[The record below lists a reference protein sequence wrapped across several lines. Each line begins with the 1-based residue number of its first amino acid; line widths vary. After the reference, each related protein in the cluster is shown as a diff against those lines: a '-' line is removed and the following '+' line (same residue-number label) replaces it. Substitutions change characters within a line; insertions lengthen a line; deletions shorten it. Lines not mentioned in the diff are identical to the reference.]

1 MLFGLN
7 YVITG
12 LPRQCSVK
20 KKKKKKFACQCLRS
34 KGHGFHPWVGKIL
47 WGRKQ
52 QPTEVFLGLPWWL
65 RL

>member
-12 LPRQCSVK
+12 VFPGSAVL
-20 KKKKKKFACQCLRS
+20 KKKKKFACQCQRS
-34 KGHGFHPWVGKIL
+34 KGHGFHPWVGKIP

-52 QPTEVFLGLPWWL
+52 QPTVVFLGLPWWL